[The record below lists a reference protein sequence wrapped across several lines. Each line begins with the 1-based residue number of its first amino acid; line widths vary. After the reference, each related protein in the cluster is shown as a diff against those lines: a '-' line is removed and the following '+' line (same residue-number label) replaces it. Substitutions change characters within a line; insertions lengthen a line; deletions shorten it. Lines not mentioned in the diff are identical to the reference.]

1 MSKTIALV
9 GNPNCGKSTLFNIL
23 TGSNQYVGNW
33 PGVTV
38 EKKLGQVRRNKMEL
52 TVVDLPGIYS
62 LATSTLEEVVTRE
75 YIESDEVDLIVNIVD
90 ASNLERNLFL
100 TLQLMEIG
108 KPMIV
113 ALNMMDVLRA
123 HGDTLDVAD
132 LSKHLGIPMIEIV
145 ASKHLGIDTLIEAM
159 EDDHTPVKFIP
170 LYRPKIMK
178 LIETIEKTLKID
190 VAPKMHAIRFLE
202 EGMSAALGHNKGPV
216 DLIALNTLVE
226 ESLKDED
233 LDRDMIISDEKYRFI
248 TELSGH
254 VLKRNESDVKTLTHK
269 IDALV
274 THRILAFP
282 IFLGV
287 MWIVFMLAF
296 GPLGSF
302 LKTYFEYFIHV
313 IIIQNI
319 AGFLTYLGVSTWV
332 YNLVVDGI
340 LGGVGS
346 VLGFLPE
353 ITILFIVLSILEDT
367 GYMARAAFIMDR
379 VLRRFGLSGKS
390 FIPMIIGFG
399 CTVPALMATRT
410 LENEKDRRLT
420 MMIIPFMSCSARF
433 PIYAVFAAA
442 LFTNN
447 QALAVYSMYILG
459 IVVAILSGIFLKR
472 FVTKGTVSSFIMELP
487 EYHRPTLRN
496 LFLHTWD
503 KVRGFVIKAG
513 TVLLL
518 ASIVIYLMST
528 YTFGLQ
534 PALTQVDSMIG
545 SIGTFIAPIFAPL
558 GFGDWKSSI
567 SLLVGFVAKEAVV
580 STLGVLHG
588 VGGNAADNSAALLGP
603 IRAAYTPL
611 SGFAFMT
618 FTLLYLPCIAAFATL
633 KREMNSWKWTFIA
646 VGYQTGVAYVLA
658 LLIYQ
663 GGKLM
668 GF

>member
-9 GNPNCGKSTLFNIL
+9 GNPNCGKSTIFNIL

-38 EKKLGQVRRNKMEL
+38 EKKLGKIKQNKFEL
-52 TVVDLPGIYS
+52 IVVDLPGIYS
-62 LATSTLEEVVTRE
+62 LSTSTLEEVITRE

-123 HGDTLDVAD
+123 HKDELNIAH
-132 LSKHLGIPMIEIV
+132 LSEHLGIEMVEVV
-145 ASKHLGIDTLIEAM
+145 AAKSQGIEALILAM
-159 EDDHTPVKFIP
+159 NLDHPPAKLLSF
-170 LYRPKIMK
+170 YRPKIQR
-178 LIETIEKTLKID
+178 LINKVKSLLHIEVSPTL
-190 VAPKMHAIRFLE
+190 HAIRFIE
-202 EGMSAALGHNKGPV
+202 EGMSAALGHQKEPV
-216 DLIALNTLVE
+216 DLIALNLLVE
-226 ESLKDED
+226 DALKDEK

-248 TELSGH
+248 TELSSH
-254 VLKRNESDVKTLTHK
+254 VLKRSDSEKMTLTHR

-274 THRILAFP
+274 TNRWLAFP
-282 IFLGV
+282 IFFGV

-296 GPLGSF
+296 GPFGAF
-302 LKTYFEYFIHV
+302 LKTGFEYLIHGL
-313 IIIQNI
+313 IIQNI
-319 AGFLTYLGVSTWV
+319 ANLLTLIGVSPWV
-332 YNLVVDGI
+332 YGLVVDGI

-346 VLGFLPE
+346 VLSFLPE

-379 VLRRFGLSGKS
+379 ILRRFGLSGKS

-399 CTVPALMATRT
+399 CTVPALMATRS

-442 LFTNN
+442 LFTSN
-447 QALAVYSMYILG
+447 QALAVYSMYIIG
-459 IVVAILSGIFLKR
+459 IVVALLSGIILKR
-472 FVTKGTVSSFIMELP
+472 FVTQGSLSGFIMELP

-496 LFLHTWD
+496 LYLHTWD
-503 KVRGFVIKAG
+503 KVKGFVVKAG

-518 ASIVIYLMST
+518 ASIVIYVMST
-528 YTFGLQ
+528 YSFTLQ
-534 PALTQVDSMIG
+534 PAAQIDSMIG
-545 SIGTFIAPIFAPL
+545 SIGAFIAPLFSPL
-558 GFGDWKSSI
+558 GFGDWRSSI
-567 SLLVGFVAKEAVV
+567 ALMVGFAAKEAVV
-580 STLGVLHG
+580 STLGVLYG
-588 VGGNAADNSAALLGP
+588 VGGNAAHNAASLVDP

-618 FTLLYLPCIAAFATL
+618 FSLLYLPCIAAFATL
-633 KREMNSWKWTFIA
+633 KREMNSWKWTLIA
-646 VGYQTGVAYVLA
+646 VGYQTGIAYLLA